1 MVLIYIFIPEE
12 EEERG
17 DLGFKEDWNDDDP
30 WRWWKRG
37 EGVGGR
43 RLIKKLM
50 MNGK

>member
-37 EGVGGR
+37 EGVGVCVWGGR
-43 RLIKKLM
+43 
-50 MNGK
+50 GGGD